1 MLREVSRIVKHT
13 GIYGLGVVLS
23 KSVGFILIPLYTHY
37 LKPADYGTLELL
49 DLIAFLAS
57 NFCSLGVFSAVFR
70 FYAAYDHE
78 QDKKE
83 VISTALLFTTALS
96 LLISLTM
103 IVLAPRIAAAV
114 FGNSSYAHLVRVT
127 SFTLFFSNLTEVPLA
142 YWRIRERSVLFVM
155 VGLLRT
161 VVGTGLMVT
170 AVAVLQKG
178 VVGAVYASCIANALF
193 GLATSVAILREVPRR
208 IASDKLK
215 EMLKYG
221 LPIVPWALNLYVLTF
236 ADRFFLRHFGTL
248 GDVGVYALGYKL
260 AMIVGLLVSGPFAM
274 LWQWH
279 QFELAKQND
288 VKTLYARIQLY
299 VLLASAFVALGVG
312 LFAKDVVRIVSP
324 PSYWAASRI
333 VPLIALCYVLENV
346 RAVVMSGIL
355 VKQATRSLIWIGA
368 VVASSNLL
376 LNYVLISRY
385 MAMGAA
391 VATLLSYVLNLALC
405 YRSAQSVYPV
415 RYDYARNALA
425 LGAAGLICLAGQWV
439 ELPLLPSILLNTSLM
454 LLYAVIAAWILN
466 EEERT
471 MFQQIGVAIASR
483 MRSVLARAD

>member
-1 MLREVSRIVKHT
+1 MLREVSRIAKHT

-83 VISTALLFTTALS
+83 VISTALLFITGLS

-114 FGNSSYAHLVRVT
+114 FGNASYAHLVRVT
-127 SFTLFFSNLTEVPLA
+127 SLTLFFSNLTEVPLA
-142 YWRIRERSVLFVM
+142 YWRMRERSVLFVM

-161 VVGTGLMVT
+161 GVGAGMMVT

-178 VVGAVYASCIANALF
+178 VLGAVYAGCISNALF
-193 GLATSVAILREVPRR
+193 GLATSGVILLEIPRR
-208 IASDKLK
+208 IVSSKLK

-221 LPIVPWALNLYVLTF
+221 LPIVPWALNLYVLAF

-260 AMIVGLLVSGPFAM
+260 AMIVSLLVSGPFAM

-279 QFELAKQND
+279 QFELAKQKD
-288 VKTLYARIQLY
+288 AKTLYARIQLY
-299 VLLASAFVALGVG
+299 VLLASAFVALGVA
-312 LFAKDVVRIVSP
+312 LFAKDVVR
-324 PSYWAASRI
+324 
-333 VPLIALCYVLENV
+333 IALCYVLENV

-405 YRSAQSVYPV
+405 HHSAQGVYPV

-425 LGAAGLICLAGQWV
+425 LGAAGLICLASQWI

-466 EEERT
+466 QEERT